1 MSQIMINMSNK
12 LTYLDLA
19 SWGGFMSF
27 ASSAVV
33 IPLCLPEISKTL
45 NISLSQGGAMET
57 ARTFLILSVLLISG
71 ILAHKWGKKPLMV
84 MGQYMIA
91 IGSIMASYSQDYFSL
106 IISLMIIGMG
116 GGATEAIINPL
127 VLDLHPNDSSKYLN
141 ITNAF
146 YPIGVIVSALL
157 FGELLTLGYSWRSIF
172 LITATMA
179 LVMGLIFNTSKF
191 PDQKNQISFS
201 WNLIINILFL
211 RGFWIYGF
219 AIFLAA
225 GIESAFT
232 FWSRS
237 YVEIYLQELPRAG
250 AIAVVIFSCGMA
262 FGRFLSAKLSYMI
275 SPSTLMIGSSI
286 FGLLVTIYVPFVT
299 NLILFITLLFFAG
312 IATAC
317 FWPTILAIAADDL
330 DTDSTI
336 LLVLLAIVGVAGFGL
351 IPWIMG
357 MAGDHLDLKISFV
370 LIPICFIGLILL
382 INKNSI
388 KFYQTL
394 YS

>member
-191 PDQKNQISFS
+191 PDQKNQKSFS

-357 MAGDHLDLKISFV
+357 MAGDHLDLKISFL

-382 INKNSI
+382 INKNS
-388 KFYQTL
+388 
-394 YS
+394 SEV

>member
-336 LLVLLAIVGVAGFGL
+336 LLVLLAIVGVAGFGI

-357 MAGDHLDLKISFV
+357 MAGDHSDLKISFL

-382 INKNSI
+382 INKNSREV
-388 KFYQTL
+388 
-394 YS
+394 

>member
-1 MSQIMINMSNK
+1 MSNK

-179 LVMGLIFNTSKF
+179 FVMGLIFNTSKF

-357 MAGDHLDLKISFV
+357 MAGDHLDLKISFL

-382 INKNSI
+382 INKNSREV
-388 KFYQTL
+388 
-394 YS
+394 

>member
-299 NLILFITLLFFAG
+299 NLIIFITLLFFAG

-357 MAGDHLDLKISFV
+357 MAGDHLDLKISFL

-382 INKNSI
+382 INKNSREI
-388 KFYQTL
+388 
-394 YS
+394 

>member
-1 MSQIMINMSNK
+1 MSNK

-357 MAGDHLDLKISFV
+357 MAGDHLDLKISFL

-382 INKNSI
+382 INKNSREV
-388 KFYQTL
+388 
-394 YS
+394 

>member
-1 MSQIMINMSNK
+1 MSNK

-299 NLILFITLLFFAG
+299 NLIIFITLLFFAG

-357 MAGDHLDLKISFV
+357 MAGDHLDLKISFL

-382 INKNSI
+382 INKNSREV
-388 KFYQTL
+388 
-394 YS
+394 

>member
-1 MSQIMINMSNK
+1 MINMSNK

-357 MAGDHLDLKISFV
+357 MAGDHLDLKISFL

-382 INKNSI
+382 INKNSREV
-388 KFYQTL
+388 
-394 YS
+394 

>member
-1 MSQIMINMSNK
+1 
-12 LTYLDLA
+12 
-19 SWGGFMSF
+19 MSF
-27 ASSAVV
+27 ASSGVV
-33 IPLCLPEISKTL
+33 IPLCLPEISKTI
-45 NISLSQGGAMET
+45 NISLSQGWAMET
-57 ARTFLILSVLLISG
+57 ARTVLILSVLLISG

-84 MGQYMIA
+84 MGQYLMA

-179 LVMGLIFNTSKF
+179 LVMGFIFNTSKF

-237 YVEIYLQELPRAG
+237 YVEIYLLELPRAG
-250 AIAVVIFSCGMA
+250 AIAVVVFSCGMA
-262 FGRFLSAKLSYMI
+262 FGRFLSAKLSYKI
-275 SPSTLMIGSSI
+275 SPSALMIGSSI
-286 FGLLVTIYVPFVT
+286 FGLLITIYVPFVT
-299 NLILFITLLFFAG
+299 NLIIFITLLFFAG

-357 MAGDHLDLKISFV
+357 MAGDHLDLKISFL

-382 INKNSI
+382 INKNSREV
-388 KFYQTL
+388 
-394 YS
+394 

>member
-191 PDQKNQISFS
+191 PDQKNQKSFS

-357 MAGDHLDLKISFV
+357 MAGDHLDLKISFL

-382 INKNSI
+382 INKNSREV
-388 KFYQTL
+388 
-394 YS
+394 

>member
-1 MSQIMINMSNK
+1 
-12 LTYLDLA
+12 
-19 SWGGFMSF
+19 MSF

-191 PDQKNQISFS
+191 PDQVNQKSFS

-382 INKNSI
+382 INKNS
-388 KFYQTL
+388 
-394 YS
+394 SEV

>member
-1 MSQIMINMSNK
+1 MSNK

-201 WNLIINILFL
+201 WNLINNILFL

-357 MAGDHLDLKISFV
+357 MAGDHLDLKISFL

-382 INKNSI
+382 INKNSREI
-388 KFYQTL
+388 
-394 YS
+394 

>member
-357 MAGDHLDLKISFV
+357 MAGDHLDLKISFL

-382 INKNSI
+382 INKNSREV
-388 KFYQTL
+388 
-394 YS
+394 

>member
-179 LVMGLIFNTSKF
+179 FVMGLIFNTSKF

-357 MAGDHLDLKISFV
+357 MAGDHLDLKISFL

-382 INKNSI
+382 INKNS
-388 KFYQTL
+388 
-394 YS
+394 SEV

>member
-1 MSQIMINMSNK
+1 MINMSNK

-201 WNLIINILFL
+201 WNLINNILFL

-357 MAGDHLDLKISFV
+357 MAGDHLDLKISFL

-382 INKNSI
+382 INKNSREI
-388 KFYQTL
+388 
-394 YS
+394 

>member
-57 ARTFLILSVLLISG
+57 TRTFLILSVLLISG

-357 MAGDHLDLKISFV
+357 MAGDHLDLKISFL

-382 INKNSI
+382 INKNS
-388 KFYQTL
+388 
-394 YS
+394 SEV

>member
-357 MAGDHLDLKISFV
+357 MAGDHLDLKISFL

-382 INKNSI
+382 INKNSREI
-388 KFYQTL
+388 
-394 YS
+394 

>member
-179 LVMGLIFNTSKF
+179 FVMGLIFNTSKF

-357 MAGDHLDLKISFV
+357 MAGDHLDLKISFL

-382 INKNSI
+382 INKNSREV
-388 KFYQTL
+388 
-394 YS
+394 